1 MHRPQVI
8 TMETALI
15 TGCHGNSSYICTF
28 LPLVHYTLMSLHK
41 EQNSCRLAL
50 PRYSMMTE
58 EGIQKWPPK
67 TTYTIAIRPCS
78 YRNASYQKC
87 SQKGA
92 LDHWTCEEWQVDGWV
107 WKGCHLLVHSA
118 VAEYK
123 ESLMTQCSS

>member
-1 MHRPQVI
+1 MLQMHRPQVI

-87 SQKGA
+87 SQRV
-92 LDHWTCEEWQVDGWV
+92 HWTIGHVRSGKWMA
-107 WKGCHLLVHSA
+107 GCGKDVIFLCTV
-118 VAEYK
+118 
-123 ESLMTQCSS
+123 Q